1 MSKPS
6 WDDAPEWAQ
15 FVAQDQSGA
24 WYWYEY
30 EPSMLSDQWHE
41 PSDEGRVNQAYVLV
55 DGWVDTLERRP

>member
-41 PSDEGRVNQAYVLV
+41 PSDEGRVNQAYVLG
-55 DGWVDTLERRP
+55 DGWVDTLEHRP